1 MKSNKHLAIILTLSV
16 LLSVALS
23 SCGKQY
29 SEGLEFESNGDGTC
43 TWIGLGACEDTEI
56 MVPEKNGEDTVTAVG
71 PNVLNRKEEIT
82 KVVLPDTV
90 KVLKEEAFDNCD
102 GLLEIDFGSGL
113 ETIEEYGVA
122 YCEKLETLDLP
133 DSVRTIGDHAF
144 YDDTA
149 LLEIL
154 IPEGVESVGSYAF
167 ANTSSVKK
175 ISIPASM
182 NEFISYSF
190 CTTSLEEIEFK
201 GENKYFD
208 LNAEIDEESKKMSF
222 SGSLCQDYQSAKHPS
237 SYEELSDASYPSILC
252 AILGK
257 DKIKLNGKEI
267 ERSTTLE
274 AGIYQSDDIDF
285 RFEITENQEL
295 MFRLEDDAEDGLTYE
310 STLTCET
317 NEETKEIT
325 VKGTVLLEATIE
337 DTEGMEMSE
346 SITLNLEGTL
356 IPLGD
361 KFGALIHM
369 TSPAFPDEVGEID
382 SIWSKV

>member
-1 MKSNKHLAIILTLSV
+1 MKKNKHPAIILALAV

-43 TWIGLGACEDTEI
+43 TWIGLGSCEDTEI

-71 PNVLNRKEEIT
+71 ANVLNRKEGIT

-90 KVLKEEAFDNCD
+90 KTIKENAFMSNDD
-102 GLLEIDFGSGL
+102 LLEIDFGSGL
-113 ETIEEYGVA
+113 ETIEKFGVA
-122 YCEKLETLDLP
+122 YCDKLEKLDLP
-133 DSVRTIGDHAF
+133 DSVRTIGEHAF
-144 YDDTA
+144 TGDTA

-154 IPEGVESVGSYAF
+154 IPEGVESVGDFAF
-167 ANTSSVKK
+167 TDTTSVKK

-182 NEFISYSF
+182 NEFEAYSF

-222 SGSLCQDYQSAKHPS
+222 SGSLCQDYQSAEYS
-237 SYEELSDASYPSILC
+237 NLYEELSDASYPFILC

-267 ERSTTLE
+267 ERSTALE
-274 AGIYQSDDIDF
+274 AGIYQSDDIDL

-295 MFRLEDDAEDGLTYE
+295 MFRLEDDAEEGLTYE
-310 STLTCET
+310 SALTCET

-337 DTEGMEMSE
+337 DADGMEMSE

-361 KFGALIHM
+361 KFYLLVNM
-369 TSPAFPDEVGEID
+369 TSPAYPDEVGEID
-382 SIWSKV
+382 SIWSKS

>member
-1 MKSNKHLAIILTLSV
+1 MKKNKHLAIILALAV

-43 TWIGLGACEDTEI
+43 TWIGLGTCEDTEI

-71 PNVLNRKEEIT
+71 ANVLNRKEGIT

-90 KVLKEEAFDNCD
+90 KTIREDAFNYNDD
-102 GLLEIDFGSGL
+102 LLELDFGSGL
-113 ETIEEYGVA
+113 ETIEERAVA
-122 YCEKLETLDLP
+122 YCEKLEKADLP
-133 DSVRTIGDHAF
+133 DSVRTIGDYAF
-144 YDDTA
+144 ANAEA
-149 LLEIL
+149 LLEIR

-167 ANTSSVKK
+167 TRTSSVKK

-182 NEFISYSF
+182 NEFISYNF

-208 LNAEIDEESKKMSF
+208 LDAEIDEESKKISRCY
-222 SGSLCQDYQSAKHPS
+222 GRLCQDYQSAEYS
-237 SYEELSDASYPSILC
+237 NIYEELSDASYPSILC

-267 ERSTTLE
+267 ERSTDLE
-274 AGIYQSDDIDF
+274 AGTYENEGSF
-285 RFEITENQEL
+285 YGFEITENQEL
-295 MFRLEDDAEDGLTYE
+295 VIRHGLIEDEIARIKYE
-310 STLTCET
+310 V

-325 VKGTVLLEATIE
+325 VKGTSTIE
-337 DTEGMEMSE
+337 GQT
-346 SITLNLEGTL
+346 INIEGTL
-356 IPLGD
+356 IPLVD
-361 KFGALIHM
+361 NFLACIEIAYSADDIVML
-369 TSPAFPDEVGEID
+369 SEV
-382 SIWSKV
+382 WSKA